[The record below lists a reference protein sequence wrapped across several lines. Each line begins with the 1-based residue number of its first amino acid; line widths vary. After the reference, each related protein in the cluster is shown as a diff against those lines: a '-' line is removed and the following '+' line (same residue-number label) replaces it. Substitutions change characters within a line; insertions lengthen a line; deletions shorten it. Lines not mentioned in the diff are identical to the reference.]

1 MRNLKTVSL
10 ALLTLLFSA
19 IAITSCD
26 WDNSP
31 EPEHPLYVTYT
42 ISAGYVTF
50 IGPDELLN
58 DIQAWIKENQSVYD
72 KPVNYTT
79 GEASEF
85 EKTDNEAIKKYEEF
99 APKFK
104 AYLNEVVMKDLAN
117 GKYNDANNNTSPT
130 VMSTFYITAARTQG
144 KDGHLKYEEFKFSYP

>member
-42 ISAGYVTF
+42 ISAGYVSF
-50 IGPDELLN
+50 IGPDVLLD
-58 DIQAWIKENQSVYD
+58 DIQTWIKENQSVYD

-99 APKFK
+99 ATSQRHAHKVRTVTSSTRSSSSHIPNLS
-104 AYLNEVVMKDLAN
+104 AVPEHN
-117 GKYNDANNNTSPT
+117 G
-130 VMSTFYITAARTQG
+130 
-144 KDGHLKYEEFKFSYP
+144 